1 MDALYLVLTN
11 QLTESDVAVSILDY
25 RIGAACAHR
34 VLADLGWA
42 YDASSFAQTCS
53 DPAMFDEVESYSRS
67 SFESDGAWRGFR
79 HALGYPVK

>member
-1 MDALYLVLTN
+1 MLTRSN
-11 QLTESDVAVSILDY
+11 MAASILDY

-53 DPAMFDEVESYSRS
+53 DPAMFDEVESYERS
-67 SFESDGAWRGFR
+67 SFESECAWIGFR
-79 HALGYPVK
+79 HALGFPS